1 MIPGTQNNEDLW
13 DFFYIQLG
21 VYNLSL
27 FTFSKEYTNSF
38 WKLLEYSG
46 ERMPV

>member
-1 MIPGTQNNEDLW
+1 MIPGTQNNKDLW

-27 FTFSKEYTNSF
+27 FTFSKEYIKF
-38 WKLLEYSG
+38 ILEYSD